1 MTLPPRPRPTVVIVG
16 AGIAGLMMGIL
27 LDKMDIPYT
36 ILERAPKVKP
46 LGIVLFYF
54 FPFTVLTLSCYM
66 SIFALSNNISFYS
79 SRCVDEFQ
87 WKHPGAV

>member
-46 LGIVLFYF
+46 LGMLLSPHFLLLLLCCC
-54 FPFTVLTLSCYM
+54 LTLTLTLLLFLHVTG
-66 SIFALSNNISFYS
+66 I
-79 SRCVDEFQ
+79 
-87 WKHPGAV
+87 